1 MKELID
7 GLNLPK
13 QILDKTE
20 KLLNTLFGE
29 GFKEIGGIF
38 GDRMRI
44 KRLENQ
50 IKILDKANQIMEKNG
65 LKPNQINLKVLVPLI
80 EKSSLEEDEKLQEK
94 WANLISNISSFPE
107 NGLEPKLVKTLSN
120 LSSIEASILDY
131 LHSKFSFKRN
141 SVFEQSKNSFRKYN
155 TIEEVELNRIQLYFK
170 DVKEQFKLTEEFT
183 NMYIDNL
190 ESLGLIRNDFPEI
203 EIDNGFSEAEIVE
216 NRFDEKKE
224 EIELNL
230 DLTANYSRSEDF
242 YFTSYGLYFINQCKD
257 IETNVT

>member
-94 WANLISNISSFPE
+94 
-107 NGLEPKLVKTLSN
+107 
-120 LSSIEASILDY
+120 
-131 LHSKFSFKRN
+131 
-141 SVFEQSKNSFRKYN
+141 
-155 TIEEVELNRIQLYFK
+155 
-170 DVKEQFKLTEEFT
+170 
-183 NMYIDNL
+183 
-190 ESLGLIRNDFPEI
+190 
-203 EIDNGFSEAEIVE
+203 
-216 NRFDEKKE
+216 
-224 EIELNL
+224 
-230 DLTANYSRSEDF
+230 
-242 YFTSYGLYFINQCKD
+242 
-257 IETNVT
+257 